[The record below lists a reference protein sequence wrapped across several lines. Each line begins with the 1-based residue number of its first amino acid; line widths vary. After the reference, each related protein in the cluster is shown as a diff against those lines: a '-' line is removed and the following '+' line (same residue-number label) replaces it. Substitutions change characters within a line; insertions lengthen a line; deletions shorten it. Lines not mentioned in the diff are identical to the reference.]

1 MSNILTGTYK
11 KWAIA
16 VTPENRFCS
25 HFSFTI
31 TSPSGYEQHV
41 TMGGDNE
48 KRAFERA
55 KEMIDMEI
63 EFDRENS

>member
-1 MSNILTGTYK
+1 MNNILTDTYK
-11 KWAIA
+11 KWTIT
-16 VTPENRFCS
+16 VTPVNKLCS
-25 HFSFTI
+25 HFSFTV
-31 TSPSGYEQHV
+31 TSPSGYEQQV

-55 KEMIDMEI
+55 KEMINMEI